1 MATARDIAIIVLAV
15 ESIIVGGLLIY
26 LIFQIRNLLRMLEE
40 ESKPILNSTRE
51 TVGTVRGT
59 TSLLS
64 ETLVKPVVEVAGYV
78 AGVRQVL
85 RTLFGGATEDAGQP
99 ERATSAEPEEST
111 EDLGVG
117 SKEDSHE

>member
-15 ESIIVGGLLIY
+15 ESIIVGGLLLY
-26 LIFQIRNLLRMLEE
+26 LIFQIRDLLRMLEE

-51 TVGTVRGT
+51 TVGAVRGT

-64 ETLVKPVVEVAGYV
+64 ETLVKPVVEVAGYF

-85 RTLFGGATEDAGQP
+85 RTLFGGATEDVGQS
-99 ERATSAEPEEST
+99 ERAASAEPEESA
-111 EDLGVG
+111 EDLRDRH
-117 SKEDSHE
+117 KEDSHG